1 MPGSTLQRTA
11 VLAALGVAAATS
23 VAAVQ
28 AERHLHPDARTLRDG
43 PGAGN
48 ELRRGRAAPHPGAMT
63 LLGWKD
69 ILVRTW
75 NEAFDDG
82 LFSVAAAVAFFTLL
96 SLVPAMSVI
105 ISIYGIFS
113 DPDDVITQL
122 GPFLALLPEAGR
134 GLIVEQAERL
144 ASQPA
149 PELSLAL
156 GLSLVLAIWSANA
169 AMKAMFDALNAIYDE
184 REKRSFLR
192 YNLVSL
198 GTTITAIALLLA
210 AIFLLAVGPSL
221 IEWLYLTPMMKTALW
236 LLRWPV
242 AFAVAVCAIALLY
255 WVGPSRKAV
264 RFVWLL
270 PGAAAAA
277 LIWVAASTGFAWY
290 AATLGDYAA
299 TYGSLAAVVVLMTW
313 LWLSASIIL
322 LGGELNAE
330 LEHQTARDTTT
341 GAPKPLGLRGATMA
355 DSVGPAVASR

>member
-1 MPGSTLQRTA
+1 MPGSAIQRTA
-11 VLAALGVAAATS
+11 VLAALGIAAATS
-23 VAAVQ
+23 VIAVQ
-28 AERHLHPDARTLRDG
+28 AERVLHPDARGRRSGVEDR
-43 PGAGN
+43 PGHA
-48 ELRRGRAAPHPGAMT
+48 RGRAAPHPGAMT

-69 ILVRTW
+69 ILIRTW

-96 SLVPAMSVI
+96 SFVPAMSVI

-113 DPDDVITQL
+113 DPGDVVTQL

-134 GLIVEQAERL
+134 QLIVEQAERL
-144 ASQPA
+144 AGQPA
-149 PELSLAL
+149 PELSFAL

-198 GTTITAIALLLA
+198 GTTMAAIALLLA
-210 AIFLLAVGPSL
+210 AIFLLAIGPSL
-221 IEWLYLTPMMKTALW
+221 IEYLHLTPLTKTLLW

-242 AFAVAVCAIALLY
+242 AFIVAVCAIALLY
-255 WVGPSRKAV
+255 WVGPSRNAV

-270 PGAAAAA
+270 PGAAIAA
-277 LIWVAASTGFAWY
+277 LLWVAASTGFAWY

-330 LEHQTARDTTT
+330 LEHQTARDTTA
-341 GAPKPLGLRGATMA
+341 GPPKPIGMRGAAMA